1 MIDKKFDSGGSLIR
15 SEIEKAKNRKQLKE
29 YMEEKEKRKQIQ
41 QGIFDPLEKKYTTS
55 FSRGFS
61 FEVNQSCKGRYLSIQ

>member
-15 SEIEKAKNRKQLKE
+15 SEIEKTKNRKQLKE

-41 QGIFDPLEKKYTTS
+41 
-55 FSRGFS
+55 
-61 FEVNQSCKGRYLSIQ
+61 